1 MPADVSLT
9 GWWVGYAIAGAVIV
23 VVVIVVGTIL
33 LLASRIRDQARTIT
47 DALEAVRANTDA
59 LWEVQQTN
67 VRLSNVVDGAR
78 RAGRE
83 IGG

>member
-9 GWWVGYAIAGAVIV
+9 GWWVGYAIAGAVVGV
-23 VVVIVVGTIL
+23 VAVVVGTIL
-33 LLASRIRDQARTIT
+33 LLATRIRDQARTI
-47 DALEAVRANTDA
+47 ASVLEGIRANTDA

-67 VRLSNVVDGAR
+67 VRLSNLVDGAR
-78 RAGRE
+78 RASKG